1 MALRQY
7 QGGSRRP
14 LEAAV
19 DPTQRQLLQQGPQSL
34 HAATFYT
41 YVQYPLRLGRQCWP
55 FEYVVKDAHRSHN
68 WIPFLMQELVLS

>member
-7 QGGSRRP
+7 QGGSRRS

-41 YVQYPLRLGRQCWP
+41 YVQYPLRLGRLA
-55 FEYVVKDAHRSHN
+55 VRVRSEGRSS
-68 WIPFLMQELVLS
+68 QS